1 MRADFGAS
9 RRGADASTFLHR
21 LELVVVAATS
31 TVVKR
36 QTLTERLVESIS
48 ELPVAAAARKR
59 RLRADVLGLDG
70 AACAFALAHRLEA
83 IGVAVTS
90 GVSEALAFP
99 FHAVEV
105 EPREAGTAIAFGTRQ
120 TANFLILIIHVQ
132 LAWLYRAEGKKTV
145 AHVISFSLMQPTG
158 ALNEENSFRQ
168 AFCG

>member
-21 LELVVVAATS
+21 LELVVVAAAS

-70 AACAFALAHRLEA
+70 AACAFAFAHRLEA

-99 FHAVEV
+99 FYAVEV
-105 EPREAGTAIAFGTRQ
+105 EPRKAGTAIAFGTRQ

-132 LAWLYRAEGKKTV
+132 LAWLYRAVGKKTV
-145 AHVISFSLMQPTG
+145 AHVISFSLMHPTG
-158 ALNEENSFRQ
+158 ALNKENSFR
-168 AFCG
+168 